1 MLETTDDAALLVTES
16 IVHDTSYTTAT
27 IREIHRCPSISW
39 ESSSARRWLNGDFI
53 DKMDEWSAQRILSK
67 KNTTYDSAFIKK
79 ARSFDDSYLK
89 RHTEYEPQITID
101 RAFCLD
107 PFEATKYFRDAA
119 DRICNRTGDPAN
131 WCLRSYSREVD
142 GDVYR
147 VNERGDIGCG
157 GYTAVAHFG
166 IRPAVWIKLP

>member
-1 MLETTDDAALLVTES
+1 MLETTDDATLLVTES

-107 PFEATKYFRDAA
+107 PFEATKYFHLR
-119 DRICNRTGDPAN
+119 
-131 WCLRSYSREVD
+131 LRSTSGMLQIEFATERETPRIGACAHTAGKLTAMCTELMSGAILV
-142 GDVYR
+142 V
-147 VNERGDIGCG
+147 EDI
-157 GYTAVAHFG
+157 
-166 IRPAVWIKLP
+166 LL